1 MARKAKKTYMV
12 RRGRKY
18 LIERSA
24 DGTFGKF
31 IQVVTPKKSKKAAKG
46 VENANSELMIA

>member
-1 MARKAKKTYMV
+1 MASKSKKTYMI

-31 IQVVTPKKSKKAAKG
+31 IEVVTPKKSKKVIKAEKLTDAA
-46 VENANSELMIA
+46 